1 MVLETL
7 PPLPPPAPSLMRPK
21 EEESIVPHQPVL
33 LPAIKLNRTHSLP
46 QNLKMILIPSTTA
59 LNQPKS
65 STITLQNQTHYSI
78 YTIAPEETSSLPTP
92 SSFLLDGWTEKEEE
106 TAQVSQILRRPID
119 KVDAN
124 GKTAENDQRADGAG
138 ADEFGG
144 DSEAEDEEEGTKYQS
159 DERGKDE
166 QCLPAIHA
174 SSRRKEEED
183 AEETTAVRS
192 EQAGSSFDA
201 TDSTLHATAAP
212 AHATTQRTATGDVAD
227 WTERDCVAPP
237 ATHIHILHHSAVD
250 TSTICVS
257 SLETNITLAKSECWE
272 RSRPI
277 PNHVTPP
284 LPHQHSIHARSP
296 SLLHL
301 PPLSRVNTR
310 HPSDIQPDSLS
321 SRNSCNTTDKL
332 TSTRSP
338 RNHVHFL
345 RIAARVIETLSS
357 SNLRSLV
364 FIGDEER
371 GWRDTQRM
379 RMSPAPLVRT
389 EEVIPGT
396 SRDMYWALS
405 MDRISITSFNLNPV
419 ERTREQERRF
429 VVSQVLARIGRTGKQ
444 RGRRGRLR
452 RVMGP
457 SRADH

>member
-321 SRNSCNTTDKL
+321 SRNSCIVRQKPGLRQKPVVFRPEEVSKIIVKQEYLSIPNRVARGLKL
-332 TSTRSP
+332 YEDE
-338 RNHVHFL
+338 HVKL
-345 RIAARVIETLSS
+345 ETLAE
-357 SNLRSLV
+357 SNL
-364 FIGDEER
+364 G
-371 GWRDTQRM
+371 
-379 RMSPAPLVRT
+379 SP
-389 EEVIPGT
+389 
-396 SRDMYWALS
+396 
-405 MDRISITSFNLNPV
+405 
-419 ERTREQERRF
+419 
-429 VVSQVLARIGRTGKQ
+429 SQLR
-444 RGRRGRLR
+444 RGRRALKDGREVGINGRPRFFSSAEETDLEMKVLEDISR
-452 RVMGP
+452 NVPIKVSRVMTHVCFFF
-457 SRADH
+457 S